1 MNYNNKS
8 KQWNMENV
16 NGYRKRYWIRDLIIS
31 MVGLETAIP
40 LERFSAD
47 NVGKVVGWRG
57 GGREGFSIFHCLL
70 LLL

>member
-1 MNYNNKS
+1 
-8 KQWNMENV
+8 MENV

-47 NVGKVVGWRG
+47 NVGEVVGWRG
-57 GGREGFSIFHCLL
+57 GGSALVSHR
-70 LLL
+70 